1 MPATLHL
8 FNTLHRKSGLMLSL
22 MTLIRVVLACQ
33 VVFLFAGCGS
43 SDQPELGDVSG
54 TVTIDGKPLAG
65 AIIVFKPDIGR
76 AATGITDPEGK
87 YDDLEYLYGV
97 SGAKVGPN
105 TVSFE
110 YEIGASGPPI
120 PSKYG
125 GNSELKVDV
134 KAGANTFDFSL
145 DSSGPPAES
154 TPPAVD

>member
-1 MPATLHL
+1 
-8 FNTLHRKSGLMLSL
+8 MLRL
-22 MTLIRVVLACQ
+22 MTMIKVVLACH
-33 VVFLFAGCGS
+33 VVFIFAGCSS

-65 AIIVFKPDIGR
+65 AIIVFKPDVGR

-97 SGAKVGPN
+97 YGAKVGPN

-110 YEIGASGPPI
+110 YEIGSSGPPI
-120 PSKYG
+120 PSKYT

-145 DSSGPPAES
+145 ESSGSPDES
-154 TPPAVD
+154 ALPAVD